1 MSSQGCSDGN
11 CKLRIGPRPGQ
22 HTNGGCHCL
31 RDIPTAR
38 RIEIERK
45 LHSIK
50 AFNSELLAAHDELA
64 RALFRIRS
72 ITIRKLDHIEVA
84 NIACDAVLHLD
95 ESPFFPAKATESE
108 GER

>member
-1 MSSQGCSDGN
+1 MSECPWCGAGIQTIIDDVPHYDCGS
-11 CKLRIGPRPGQ
+11 L
-22 HTNGGCHCL
+22 GGEDAWQSRMCMRAERVSL
-31 RDIPTAR
+31 KAR
-38 RIEIERK
+38 N
-45 LHSIK
+45 
-50 AFNSELLAAHDELA
+50 AELLAAHDELA

-72 ITIRKLDHIEVA
+72 ITMRKLDYIEVA

>member
-1 MSSQGCSDGN
+1 MRTDN
-11 CKLRIGPRPGQ
+11 DYEK
-22 HTNGGCHCL
+22 
-31 RDIPTAR
+31 
-38 RIEIERK
+38 EISHMVGIINDLET
-45 LHSIK
+45 IN
-50 AFNSELLAAHDELA
+50 AGLLAAHDELA